1 MSKFFK
7 NHKKDFILWGLVL
20 LIFGLIFL
28 IVYYENKDKKHYS
41 NVACN
46 SDINIVDD
54 LINLDTN
61 FYIDDNGNVV
71 SSNLFNVND
80 VWRDNIILDN
90 GNYASNPSFSCFMVT
105 LGVGTYTMS
114 GWISGNY
121 VNISTSN
128 SSGQIISTLLQTNTS
143 SSSFTFNVN
152 NSTTFVFCF
161 SKETNNIMLNS
172 GSSALSYEPFGVT
185 WFKNEG
191 QNYSVL
197 YNIFNNSVGK
207 LYNYDNNDL
216 LFTESIVLSASDVSI
231 TMNNFPTINNYLNSY
246 DSEDTSTYPTQ
257 YFYFILELTTSTNSP
272 LVFSLNNGI
281 LDTDIILFYN
291 DVQLASFTRDNDNYH
306 VFVNQ
311 DTIYTYNKISYNEF
325 YAPDYISLDFNIS
338 TSGILYNKGFND
350 GVDSIKYD
358 YQYLQTQYSNLQT
371 QYNTLDS
378 NYQSLLEQYNALN
391 SDEYSLSELIWSIG
405 SVPFAVLTSGF
416 NVNVMG
422 ISLASIITGL
432 FTSMLLIWII
442 KKFFR

>member
-1 MSKFFK
+1 M
-7 NHKKDFILWGLVL
+7 WGLVL

-28 IVYYENKDKKHYS
+28 IVYYENKDKKHYT

-54 LINLDTN
+54 QINLDTN
-61 FYIDDNGNVV
+61 YYIDENGNVV
-71 SSNLFNVND
+71 SNNLFNPSSPIYRENGFLNNSHNFVSNSSY
-80 VWRDNIILDN
+80 NIYRFTL
-90 GNYASNPSFSCFMVT
+90 PS
-105 LGVGTYTMS
+105 GTYT
-114 GWISGNY
+114 Y
-121 VNISTSN
+121 
-128 SSGQIISTLLQTNTS
+128 S
-143 SSSFTFNVN
+143 SSTYIYTSLAYNDGSTMLLGLSDVTSRTFTTDGNELLLSINNNVIG
-152 NSTTFVFCF
+152 STF
-161 SKETNNIMLNS
+161 MLNS
-172 GSSALSYEPFGVT
+172 GSTALSYEPYGT

-207 LYNYDNNDL
+207 LYNNDNNDL

-231 TMNNFPTINNYLNSY
+231 TMDNFPTINNYLNSY
-246 DSEDTSTYPTQ
+246 DSEDTSIYPTQ
-257 YFYFILELTTSTNSP
+257 YFYFTLDLSTSTNSP

-281 LDTDIILFYN
+281 LDTDITLFYN

-306 VFVNQ
+306 IFVNQ
-311 DTIYTYNKISYNEF
+311 DTIYTYNKISYSVF

-358 YQYLQTQYSNLQT
+358 YQYLQTQYSTLYT

-391 SDEYSLSELIWSIG
+391 SGEYSLAELIWSIG
-405 SVPFAVLTSGF
+405 SVPFAVLSSGF